1 MLMVYQFNMEDH
13 RAIVLKNGEWKC
25 LLLRDL
31 FYGLFNESAGVGFFL
46 TSFIPGPWNIYWL
59 WNGKCEQLWSHYFDG
74 HEAIFREKRCA
85 IPQIKAKDLS
95 ALSREEISAPIE

>member
-46 TSFIPGPWNIYWL
+46 TSFIPGP
-59 WNGKCEQLWSHYFDG
+59 
-74 HEAIFREKRCA
+74 
-85 IPQIKAKDLS
+85 
-95 ALSREEISAPIE
+95 